1 MAVDSTSKSR
11 SLEVSLELVPILDI
25 AEFIRTD
32 RVEREDGKSGGIE
45 VGHGLLLSSPFTF
58 DRDCRKCSKPHQTL
72 QTFRRPYIK

>member
-32 RVEREDGKSGGIE
+32 RVEREDGKSGGI
-45 VGHGLLLSSPFTF
+45 
-58 DRDCRKCSKPHQTL
+58 
-72 QTFRRPYIK
+72 